1 VIADFQIMS
10 IRDRDYMK
18 RPSDDDGPGGPSS
31 DSKAEDIARR
41 FFQKYPRFFLYFGLG
56 LGILIVIA
64 LLIAR
69 FSGTGL

>member
-1 VIADFQIMS
+1 MG

-18 RPSDDDGPGGPSS
+18 RPSDDDEPGASS
-31 DSKAEDIARR
+31 PDSQAEDIAQR

-69 FSGTGL
+69 FSGTGH